1 MIPQKLHKRKR
12 VTFFLVNKS
21 SRDRGELQKREL
33 VKLDSS
39 SLSVLQLAKIVITP
53 SSSAPLFLTCFASS
67 SSSFLATI
75 ASFLCTNENG
85 KKTKKVSK
93 ENCNNYTVEN
103 LFCKNFFASKFSPK
117 LQLNQVGIKVVQCK
131 SSLIY
136 PITYRTTLSLCI
148 FLENTLLLLSVVS
161 KSRLTLFENY
171 SKCRI

>member
-12 VTFFLVNKS
+12 VTFYLVNKS
-21 SRDRGELQKREL
+21 SRDRAELQKREL

-53 SSSAPLFLTCFASS
+53 SALFLTCFAS

-75 ASFLCTNENG
+75 ASFLCPNENG

-117 LQLNQVGIKVVQCK
+117 L
-131 SSLIY
+131 
-136 PITYRTTLSLCI
+136 
-148 FLENTLLLLSVVS
+148 
-161 KSRLTLFENY
+161 
-171 SKCRI
+171 